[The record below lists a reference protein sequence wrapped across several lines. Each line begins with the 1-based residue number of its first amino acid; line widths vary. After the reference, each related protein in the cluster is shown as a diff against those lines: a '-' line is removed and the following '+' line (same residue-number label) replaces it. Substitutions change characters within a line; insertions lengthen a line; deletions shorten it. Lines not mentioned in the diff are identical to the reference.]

1 MYNPF
6 SSLLVGEVKDDD
18 KIYQRDV
25 KSLRGN
31 LLF

>member
-6 SSLLVGEVKDDD
+6 SSLLVGEVKDGD

-25 KSLRGN
+25 KSLRDN